1 MPEFVYDVP
10 TEALAI
16 WFSAAAIAAVLLGI
30 FVVKPV
36 LRLLLGT
43 GPDFNASINY
53 ATSGF
58 SLFYGLLLGLLT
70 VAAYQNAER
79 VRVSMMA
86 EATTFG
92 SIYSQMDT
100 YPEPLSGDVK
110 EMMRDYVLYTIH
122 EEWPAHRAGRI
133 LNGGYN
139 RAAAIRRSLGR
150 FEPETEGQRI
160 VHGEVVAAYQD
171 FSAARQQRLAGVLI
185 EIPDILWYAVLV
197 GAAISILLLTLLRIP
212 VLQHVVLG
220 SFTGFFLGVILF
232 VITTLDRPLRGEAG
246 LEPEPMVLLWE
257 RAMVWD
263 DPLGGSR

>member
-10 TEALAI
+10 TEALAV
-16 WFSAAAIAAVLLGI
+16 WFAAAAIGAVLIGI

-43 GPDFNASINY
+43 GPDFNASINH
-53 ATSGF
+53 ATAGF

-79 VRVSMMA
+79 VRESMMA

-92 SIYSQMDT
+92 SIYSQMDS
-100 YPEPLSGDVK
+100 YPEPFRGDVK
-110 EMMRDYVLYTIH
+110 EVMRDYVLYTVH
-122 EEWPAHRAGRI
+122 EEWPAHRVGRI

-139 RAAAIRRSLGR
+139 RAAAIRRAIGA
-150 FEPETEGQRI
+150 FEPETEGQHI
-160 VHGEVVAAYQD
+160 VHAEVVAAYRD
-171 FSAARQQRLAGVLI
+171 FSTARQQRLAGVLI

-197 GAAISILLLTLLRIP
+197 GAAISILLVTLLRIP
-212 VLQHVVLG
+212 LRQHVVLG
-220 SFTGFFLGVILF
+220 SVTAFFLGVILF

-246 LEPEPMVLLWE
+246 LSPEPMILLWE